1 MVLLNTAFYPKN
13 TSARPRHQCVF
24 LTRSAGREAASF
36 TRLGKHPGTSHVL
49 CQQERA
55 LGPGWQQ
62 ENAVGNHS
70 SSCKGRQW
78 GGFTILTTRSGW
90 QKATEA
96 EPGEAHGPAA
106 FAGCWLEELS
116 ERHSIS
122 LAILHGELPIKDIPT
137 VYSRAIKI
145 KKTHKK
151 NSLGG

>member
-1 MVLLNTAFYPKN
+1 M
-13 TSARPRHQCVF
+13 
-24 LTRSAGREAASF
+24 
-36 TRLGKHPGTSHVL
+36 GTG
-49 CQQERA
+49 Q
-55 LGPGWQQ
+55 QQ
-62 ENAVGNHS
+62 ENAAGMQL
-70 SSCKGRQW
+70 SSCRGRHC

-96 EPGEAHGPAA
+96 EPGEARGPAA

-122 LAILHGELPIKDIPT
+122 LAILHGELPTKDIPT

-145 KKTHKK
+145 KKNHKK